1 MQLYIYV
8 STHALDIIFLIRWM
22 TSKVPVVAVRVMLF
36 NEIVECYTHIKMVIH
51 LFICLFIQ
59 SSDLY
64 GVLFCRHCASDG
76 DIMIC

>member
-36 NEIVECYTHIKMVIH
+36 NEIVECYTYIKMVIH

-76 DIMIC
+76 GIMIC